1 MTSFENVLTKGFF
14 LKTKI
19 LHSVRQGPLKGAIC
33 PGSQLGGGGG
43 GQNTIKVYKITL
55 FYFFWETG
63 GPKGILH
70 RAPKRLGRSWF

>member
-43 GQNTIKVYKITL
+43 G
-55 FYFFWETG
+55 
-63 GPKGILH
+63 GPKYY
-70 RAPKRLGRSWF
+70 KSV